1 MDWRDVIKSHKIWV
15 IIIVAF
21 LLLMTVLDDDN
32 LIDRHRVN
40 RSIKDLERQ
49 RDYFHARIVEDST
62 LLENL
67 RNDAFLEQYARENFR
82 MKRAGETVY
91 LIEEK

>member
-1 MDWRDVIKSHKIWV
+1 MIA
-15 IIIVAF
+15 AF
-21 LLLMTVLDDDN
+21 LLLVTFLDNDN
-32 LIDRHRVN
+32 LIDRWK
-40 RSIKDLERQ
+40 IKGRISDLERQ
-49 RDYFHARIVEDST
+49 RDYFRARIAEDST

-82 MKRAGETVY
+82 MKRTCETVY